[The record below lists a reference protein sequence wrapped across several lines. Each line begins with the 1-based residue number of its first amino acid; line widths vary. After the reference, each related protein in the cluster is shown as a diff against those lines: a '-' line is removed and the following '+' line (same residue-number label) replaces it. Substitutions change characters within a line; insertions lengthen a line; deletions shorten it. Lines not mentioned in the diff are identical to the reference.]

1 MKTTQYQII
10 IVGAGSAG
18 MCCAIRAAERGI
30 HVLVIEKDHVIGG
43 TLHLTAGHLSAGGTR
58 RQKFKDIDDSPQKH
72 FDEVMKISQNTA
84 NPEIVKLAAEL
95 APKTI
100 NWLEENGFEF
110 APETPAIVYGH
121 APYTTPR
128 TYWGNQDCAGGRI
141 VTAGITIFNTL
152 KPLWDKFVEAGK
164 ITILLEHKLTNL
176 IKIDNSVVGIKAHH
190 EGKESFFHGKNIVL
204 TTGGYASNPEFFKQV
219 TPDHPRLISTARE
232 TSTGDGIMLPKP
244 SEQSSKG
251 QKCTIQR

>member
-1 MKTTQYQII
+1 M
-10 IVGAGSAG
+10 
-18 MCCAIRAAERGI
+18 
-30 HVLVIEKDHVIGG
+30 
-43 TLHLTAGHLSAGGTR
+43 SAGGTR

-128 TYWGNQDCAGGRI
+128 TYWGNQDCACGRI
-141 VTAGITIFNTL
+141 ATAGITIFNTL

-204 TTGGYASNPEFFKQV
+204 TTGGYASNPVFFKQV

-232 TSTGDGIMLPKP
+232 TSTGDGIIAAQAIGAKFKGAEMHNSTLGGIELEPISGNSGQEFQILSIENQEKFTSMNKPK
-244 SEQSSKG
+244 G
-251 QKCTIQR
+251 L